1 MSILLEPVQLG
12 DFKLKNKIVMA
23 PLTRCRADE
32 NRAPTDM
39 MAKHYAQRASA
50 GMIITEATS
59 ISPMAIGYPSTPGI
73 WTDKQIQG
81 WKKVV
86 DAVHNEDGL
95 IVLQLWHVGRVSDP
109 MYLDGETPVS
119 ASAVKLNGSVRLVR
133 PEKAYVTPREMT
145 IQEIKETIQDYK
157 QAAINA
163 KLAGFDGVEIH
174 GANGYLLD
182 QFLQDSTNKRT
193 DKYGG
198 SLENRAKLML
208 EVTDAV
214 CEVWGSGKV
223 GVHIAP
229 RCDTQDM
236 GDSNPIDIFSYLV
249 KELGKKN
256 IAFIFSRAKI
266 GDDNLAQTL
275 KSKTTANYIIN
286 QELDQKTAESLVE
299 NGTADAVSWGQL
311 IIANPDLAHRF
322 ANDIELNEPRPEFY
336 YDGGE
341 TGYTDYPLLIE
352 KSVIIPLLDSDIHL
366 GL

>member
-1 MSILLEPVQLG
+1 MSILLEPIQLG
-12 DFKLKNKIVMA
+12 DFKLKNKIIMA

-32 NRAPTDM
+32 NRIPTDM
-39 MAKHYAQRASA
+39 MTKHYAQRASV

-59 ISPMAIGYPSTPGI
+59 ISPMAIGYPNTPGI
-73 WTDKQIQG
+73 WTNEQIQG

-86 DAVHNEDGL
+86 DAVHNEGAI

-109 MYLDGETPVS
+109 IYLDGKTPIS
-119 ASAVKLNGSVRLVR
+119 ASAVKLNGNVRLVR
-133 PEKAYVTPREMT
+133 PEKMYVTPREMT
-145 IQEIKETIQDYK
+145 IQEIKGTIQDYK

-193 DKYGG
+193 DEYGG

-208 EVTDAV
+208 EVTDTV
-214 CEVWGSGKV
+214 CEIWGSGKV

-236 GDSNPIDIFSYLV
+236 GDSNPIETFSYLV
-249 KELGKKN
+249 AELGRRN

-266 GDDNLAQTL
+266 GDDNLAQIL
-275 KSKTTANYIIN
+275 KSQTTTNYIVN
-286 QELDQKTAESLVE
+286 QELDQKTAEFLVE
-299 NGTADAVSWGQL
+299 KGIADAVSWGQT

-322 ANDIELNEPRPEFY
+322 ANNITLNLPKPEFY
-336 YDGGE
+336 YHGGE
-341 TGYTDYPLLIE
+341 TGYTDYPFA
-352 KSVIIPLLDSDIHL
+352 D
-366 GL
+366 

>member
-12 DFKLKNKIVMA
+12 DFKLKNKIIMA
-23 PLTRCRADE
+23 PLTRCRANE
-32 NRAPTDM
+32 NRTPTNM

-59 ISPMAIGYPSTPGI
+59 ISPMAVGYPRTPGI
-73 WTDKQIQG
+73 WTNAQIEG

-86 DAVHNEDGL
+86 NAVHKESGI

-109 MYLDGETPVS
+109 MYLDGKTPISVS
-119 ASAVKLNGSVRLVR
+119 AVRLNGNVRLVR
-133 PEKAYVTPREMT
+133 PEKAYVTPREMS
-145 IQEIKETIQDYK
+145 IQEIKETIQEYK
-157 QAAINA
+157 QAALNA

-193 DKYGG
+193 DEYGG

-208 EVTDAV
+208 EVIDAV
-214 CEVWGSGKV
+214 CEIWDSGQV

-236 GDSNPIDIFSYLV
+236 SDSNPIETFSYLV

-256 IAFIFSRAKI
+256 IAFIFARAKI
-266 GDDNLAQTL
+266 GEDKLAQTL
-275 KSKTTANYIIN
+275 KSKTTTNYIIN
-286 QELDQKTAESLVE
+286 QELDQKKAESLVE
-299 NGTADAVSWGQL
+299 NGTANAVSWGQV

-322 ANDIELNEPRPEFY
+322 ANDIELNKPKPKFY
-336 YDGGE
+336 YHGGE
-341 TGYTDYPLLIE
+341 TGYTDYPFA
-352 KSVIIPLLDSDIHL
+352 D
-366 GL
+366 